1 MRQNLNKKKSPGFNA
16 TAGGK
21 KMKKYTMETTVGI
34 FLVVGL
40 LCVGYL
46 TVKLGH
52 VSLLGDNAYSL
63 FARFT
68 SVTGLRAGSLVY
80 ISGIHVG
87 RVEKL
92 TMDQESQKAV
102 VEIRVQNDI
111 KIFDDAIASI
121 KTEGLLGDMHLS
133 IDPGGAGALLKPGG
147 TITETQPA
155 VDIADLISKYA
166 FGDVKKP

>member
-1 MRQNLNKKKSPGFNA
+1 
-16 TAGGK
+16 
-21 KMKKYTMETTVGI
+21 MKKYTMETTVGI
-34 FLVVGL
+34 FLVFGL
-40 LCVGYL
+40 LCVGYM

-52 VSLLGDNAYSL
+52 FSLFGDNAYSL

-68 SVTGLRAGSLVY
+68 SVTGLRVGSLVY
-80 ISGIHVG
+80 ISGIEVG
-87 RVEKL
+87 RLEKL

-102 VEIRVQNDI
+102 AEIRIRKDI

-121 KTEGLLGDMHLS
+121 KTEGLIGDMHIS
-133 IDPGGAGALLKPGG
+133 IDPGGGGTLLKPGG

-155 VDIADLISKYA
+155 VDIVDLIGKYA